1 MKELHN
7 RVVMVTIHFHIA
19 QMSLCLG
26 TIFSHSGGGGGVG
39 GGGGGGG
46 GAGNF
51 SGTNEKLSWGCK
63 VGQIRFCCI
72 GYPISVLI

>member
-1 MKELHN
+1 
-7 RVVMVTIHFHIA
+7 MVAMVAIQFHIA

-26 TIFSHSGGGGGVG
+26 TLFLIGGGGGVG
-39 GGGGGGG
+39 W

-51 SGTNEKLSWGCK
+51 FGTNEKLSWGCK
-63 VGQIRFCCI
+63 VGQIRFCGI